1 MDSQPA
7 VTCQDHSIT
16 VRIPYLSRT
25 KQKLTLIRWM
35 VVCIHPL
42 TTDSMSRI
50 DSRGDFGGPV
60 QKGIVSYSVS
70 SNAQVCLPNGLAE
83 YPRHPTS
90 FWNKD

>member
-1 MDSQPA
+1 MDSQPG
-7 VTCQDHSIT
+7 VTYQHQSIT
-16 VRIPYLSRT
+16 VRFPFISNET
-25 KQKLTLIRWM
+25 KLTKIRWM

-42 TTDSMSRI
+42 TMDSMSRI

-83 YPRHPTS
+83 YPRRQTYLLD
-90 FWNKD
+90 KG